1 MWRLL
6 DVEYRNPYRNMAV
19 DEALLIAV
27 DRNAAPNTVRFWR
40 NLNAVVVGRSQSI
53 EKEVSL
59 EACERYGTSVV
70 RRFTGGGAVYQDHGN
85 LNWTIVSRRDHPL
98 AKVKG
103 ILGVF
108 KVFSNPILEGV
119 KALGI
124 RAEFKPPNSI
134 LVGDKKISG
143 MAAYVKRESV
153 LCHGTLLV
161 NTDLNMLT
169 SVLKPVKT
177 KVTTLQREL
186 DMQISMAR
194 IKSAIITGFNSVY
207 NMKVK
212 QGKLS
217 RDEVGIIKRL
227 YENKYATEEWNARA
241 ESHPSTRF
249 PKNWSAFTRYS
260 IFKAFFSLLACA

>member
-1 MWRLL
+1 MWRQL

-19 DEALLIAV
+19 DEALLFAV

-103 ILGVF
+103 ILRVF
-108 KVFSNPILEGV
+108 KVCSSPILEGI

-124 RAEFKPPNSI
+124 RAKFKPPNSI
-134 LVGDKKISG
+134 FVDDKKISG
-143 MAAYVKRESV
+143 MAAYVKRESI

-161 NTDLNMLT
+161 NTDLNILT

-241 ESHPSTRF
+241 DSRPSTRS
-249 PKNWSAFTRYS
+249 PK
-260 IFKAFFSLLACA
+260 KD